1 MGSGSL
7 LLSSPDFRQIG
18 FATRR
23 RKQVPFLKKG
33 DFLCYKNK
41 AGLEAC
47 QTRRKPET
55 SWMETEMLEQI
66 GKVPLFAT
74 LSDEELGR
82 LADLATR
89 KALGKNAVVVREGDN
104 TDSLY
109 IVLSGKVKIYLND
122 KQGREVVLGMAGGG
136 EYFGEMVL
144 DGGPRSASV
153 MTLEPSE
160 FAVLRKA
167 DLESYLRNNPQVA
180 LAIIREL
187 IGRVRSLTD
196 NVRSLALLDV
206 YGRFRKL
213 LLDLAEEVNGHKTI
227 REPLTQQE
235 IANRIGASR
244 EMISRILRE
253 LNIGGYISIDRKR
266 ITLLRDL
273 PTGW

>member
-1 MGSGSL
+1 M
-7 LLSSPDFRQIG
+7 D
-18 FATRR
+18 
-23 RKQVPFLKKG
+23 
-33 DFLCYKNK
+33 
-41 AGLEAC
+41 
-47 QTRRKPET
+47 
-55 SWMETEMLEQI
+55 TEMLEQI

-89 KALGKNAVVVREGDN
+89 KTLGKNSVVVREGDN

-122 KQGREVVLGMAGGG
+122 KQGREVVLGMAGDG

-167 DLESYLRNNPQVA
+167 DLESYLRNNPEVA

-187 IGRVRSLTD
+187 IGRVRSLTE

-213 LLDLAEEVNGHKTI
+213 LLDLAVEVNGHKTI
-227 REPLTQQE
+227 KEPLTQQE

-253 LNIGGYISIDRKR
+253 LNIGGYISIERKR

>member
-1 MGSGSL
+1 M
-7 LLSSPDFRQIG
+7 D
-18 FATRR
+18 
-23 RKQVPFLKKG
+23 
-33 DFLCYKNK
+33 
-41 AGLEAC
+41 
-47 QTRRKPET
+47 
-55 SWMETEMLEQI
+55 TEMLEQI

-82 LADLATR
+82 LAELATR
-89 KALGKNAVVVREGDN
+89 KSLAKNSVVVREGDN

-122 KQGREVVLGMAGGG
+122 KQGREVVLGMAGEG

-160 FAVLRKA
+160 FAVLRKS
-167 DLESYLRNNPQVA
+167 DLESYLRNNPEVA

-187 IGRVRSLTD
+187 IGRVRSLTE

-213 LLDLAEEVNGHKTI
+213 LLDLAVEANGTKTI
-227 REPLTQQE
+227 KEPLTQQE

-253 LNIGGYISIDRKR
+253 LNIGGYISIERKR